1 METKYRTS
9 NHEYRMMKWKSY
21 FIIRYSTFVI
31 HYLLLCFFTYSASS
45 QPQPTPSWQWIPQV
59 SDTPA
64 SLRGLSVV
72 NASVAWTSGSQGT
85 VLRTTDGGASWQTL
99 PIPDTDSV
107 DFRDIAAFDAQTAYV
122 LSAGEPALIYKTTDS
137 GTTWQRQHYDT
148 TAGIF
153 YDAFAFWNSQHGIAM
168 SDPIQEGPVDSCFVL
183 IRTTDGE
190 HWKPIPQE
198 QIPAP
203 VAGEAGFAASG
214 TGLVVQGD
222 RHVWFATGGGAA
234 RVFRSADR
242 GQHWQTTETPMIQ
255 GQPSTGIFSLAFQD
269 TLRGVAVGGDYAQPE
284 QEVDNACFTTD
295 GGSTWQLATTP
306 PRGYRSGVAYLATQD
321 IWVAV
326 GPTGSDYSADGGQT
340 WMPLD
345 TVGYHAIQFAPDGSA
360 GWATGAEGSVVKI
373 TPK

>member
-9 NHEYRMMKWKSY
+9 NHEFRMMKWKSY
-21 FIIRYSTFVI
+21 FITRYSAFVI
-31 HYLLLCFFTYSASS
+31 HYLLLCLFIYSASS
-45 QPQPTPSWQWIPQV
+45 QPQPTPSWQWTLQA
-59 SDTPA
+59 SGTQA

-72 NASVAWTSGSQGT
+72 DHQMAWASGSQGT
-85 VLRTTDGGASWQTL
+85 VLRTTDGGASWQTI

-122 LSAGEPALIYKTTDS
+122 LSAGEPALIYKTTDG

-168 SDPIQEGPVDSCFVL
+168 SDPVNDSFVL
-183 IRTTDGE
+183 IHTSDGQ
-190 HWKPIPQE
+190 HWRPVPKE

-214 TGLVVQGD
+214 TGLVVQGK
-222 RHVWFATGGGAA
+222 RHAWFATGGGAA
-234 RVFRSADR
+234 RVFRSADQ
-242 GQHWQTTETPMIQ
+242 GEHWQATETPMIH
-255 GQPSTGIFSLAFQD
+255 GQSSTGIFSLAFRD
-269 TLRGVAVGGDYAQPE
+269 TLRGVAVGGDYTQPR
-284 QEVDNACFTTD
+284 QAVDNACFTTD
-295 GGSTWQLATTP
+295 GGNTWQLATTP
-306 PRGYRSGVAYLATQD
+306 PRGYRSGVAYWAAQD

-326 GPTGSDYSADGGQT
+326 GPTGSDYSADGGQA